1 MIYAYAILR
10 ERLGVQQPWPS
21 SLDPNH
27 PVGLLPIDEHLSI
40 VVSTLEEPPETSDAA
55 VLAATACCHHGV
67 VEAAHRRGDVIPLRF
82 GTVFAGVEQLQR
94 QLRAQIDSWI
104 STLNLTQGCSEWDL
118 ELTVDSE
125 RLRNELLAE
134 KLRALPSASPGR
146 RYLIERAVDRD
157 LTAVAAQRSEDLW
170 QELWQLARGY
180 IRASAERPNG
190 HYAVLIPEDFRNG
203 FPMIVEEINVHAVG
217 LRLSVTGVWPPY
229 SFVGRDPL
237 QRAQEQEELLAT
249 VLNKPRPAVQSA
261 AVGAGPG

>member
-1 MIYAYAILR
+1 MIYAYAVLR
-10 ERLGVQQPWPS
+10 ERLGVQQPWPPA
-21 SLDPNH
+21 LDPNH

-40 VVSTLEEPPETSDAA
+40 VVSSLNEPPETGDAA
-55 VLAATACCHHGV
+55 VLATAACCHHGV

-82 GTVFAGVEQLQR
+82 GAIFDGVEQLQS
-94 QLRAQIDSWI
+94 QLRAKIDSWI
-104 STLNLTQGCSEWDL
+104 PTLNLIQDCSEWDL

-134 KLRALPSASPGR
+134 KLRALPSASAGR

-157 LTAVAAQRSEDLW
+157 LTAVVAQRAEALW

-180 IRASAERPNG
+180 IRAIAERPNG
-190 HYAVLIPEDFRNG
+190 HYALLIPEDFRNG
-203 FPMIVEEINVHAVG
+203 FPLIVEEINVHAVG

-249 VLNKPRPAVQSA
+249 VLNEPSPAVQSA
-261 AVGAGPG
+261 SVGVGRG